1 MAEPLVAPELM
12 TPPLGLVA
20 LLGRP
25 ELHPALR
32 EHLRSQLRPPLE
44 SVGVGDLAEAT
55 SVLTRR
61 KRNGPSAAPPP
72 APTNPLIPPVVPL
85 AQAQVPTQAP
95 GATDG
100 SGSPVISADGTDR
113 SSRQGLLRA
122 DWTRKHR
129 ERRPAVAL
137 AFLPHEEVEGDPNA
151 WVTLTRRIDALR
163 DAAASAG
170 SRLALVV
177 VGDDAPERLP
187 EDRVAALTRQAGIAR
202 NHLVSMPQPPT
213 PDAMR
218 AVGTLCADLAKVYYV
233 AECARHATK
242 TNVPR
247 GIAAAEPGFKAGI
260 FSEFH
265 GDWGGAWR
273 MYKTAYDGLVAAHVT
288 AEASP
293 AAGDGGAFGPTQA
306 RFERMAVAE
315 RLHYKLCALHLTLNP
330 GDPGMCVSQMR
341 AHHDAFKRPPA
352 WLPGAALP
360 QHWSWV
366 ARQHRAFAELLSAR
380 TPWGGSASA
389 AAGAAAGTMPLP
401 SPPPPNAPRTYLPG
415 FWYHAA
421 ANATEKLRRAVESVD
436 VGRGPYGSERGR
448 RRRYIRRD
456 VRTRRRTS
464 HHRRRVPQAR
474 QRAPTH
480 GSRAGQDVDRAA
492 HQGSRSLQANRAQ
505 GWQRRIRQAL
515 RVDRRQAGAWVPAR
529 G

>member
-1 MAEPLVAPELM
+1 
-12 TPPLGLVA
+12 
-20 LLGRP
+20 
-25 ELHPALR
+25 
-32 EHLRSQLRPPLE
+32 
-44 SVGVGDLAEAT
+44 
-55 SVLTRR
+55 
-61 KRNGPSAAPPP
+61 
-72 APTNPLIPPVVPL
+72 
-85 AQAQVPTQAP
+85 
-95 GATDG
+95 
-100 SGSPVISADGTDR
+100 
-113 SSRQGLLRA
+113 
-122 DWTRKHR
+122 
-129 ERRPAVAL
+129 
-137 AFLPHEEVEGDPNA
+137 
-151 WVTLTRRIDALR
+151 
-163 DAAASAG
+163 
-170 SRLALVV
+170 
-177 VGDDAPERLP
+177 
-187 EDRVAALTRQAGIAR
+187 
-202 NHLVSMPQPPT
+202 
-213 PDAMR
+213 
-218 AVGTLCADLAKVYYV
+218 
-233 AECARHATK
+233 
-242 TNVPR
+242 
-247 GIAAAEPGFKAGI
+247 
-260 FSEFH
+260 
-265 GDWGGAWR
+265 
-273 MYKTAYDGLVAAHVT
+273 
-288 AEASP
+288 
-293 AAGDGGAFGPTQA
+293 
-306 RFERMAVAE
+306 
-315 RLHYKLCALHLTLNP
+315 
-330 GDPGMCVSQMR
+330 MCVSQMR

-436 VGRGPYGSERGR
+436 ADADPTVSERGR